1 MRGRVMPDD
10 EEFVRWCEQFA
21 EDLVRWQ
28 QDEIEQVTWWLEM
41 SAQEAT
47 EAAKWPESSEQRKVY
62 QELSEASSKR
72 AELHIESAQW
82 NARTAAR
89 LRQMA
94 DDLRHQPSS
103 GMRRPLDEE
112 TPVHVEKG
120 NDPAAGLDSTQ

>member
-1 MRGRVMPDD
+1 MPDD

-28 QDEIEQVTWWLEM
+28 QDEIEQVTWWLDM
-41 SAQEAT
+41 AAQEAA

-72 AELHIESAQW
+72 AEVHVESAQW

-94 DDLRHQPSS
+94 DDLRHQSSS
-103 GMRRPLDEE
+103 GGHRQPDEE
-112 TPVHVEKG
+112 TPAHEEKE
-120 NDPAAGLDSTQ
+120 NDPAAGHDSTQ